1 MVSGL
6 EAPSAGEAY
15 INGYDISLNTM
26 KAQRSM
32 GLCPQFD
39 TLIGQLSV
47 KENLMFFGRVKGV
60 PSAVLSDVVDA
71 FMVALNIKQYESKL
85 TQRLSGGN
93 RRKVSLAVALIGCP
107 PTVYLD
113 EPSTG
118 LDPVASRLM
127 WRLLI
132 RLASRKQNAIVLT
145 THNMLE
151 CEAVCSRI
159 CMMKAGELVCLGDSQ
174 HLRTIHGTGFLL
186 EIVLKDVSGAN
197 CDKAKAFVVE
207 SFDGAVIV
215 DEHALM
221 LNFEIPR
228 EAIPSLSQA
237 FRLLESRKS
246 EIGIANYS
254 LSQSSLEQVFLKQI
268 RPKEDEESSAP
279 KVPPLVPNGNDYFI
293 CFICILLSVFFPG
306 LHHFKMGNFWL
317 GLEYFVTYNHVLVG
331 SIFDLLEMIPLVQR
345 SVQQQNAHL
354 TTCVCICPCCSC
366 LPWCATNEVAGEP
379 KNGCMRAQTRA
390 PFTESTENTSPESFE
405 YVEAKP
411 VNPLYANAVPFSQ
424 GGGSV
429 ESTAGRELL

>member
-1 MVSGL
+1 
-6 EAPSAGEAY
+6 
-15 INGYDISLNTM
+15 M

-47 KENLMFFGRVKGV
+47 KENLTFFGRVKGV
-60 PSAVLSDVVDA
+60 PLVALPEVVDA
-71 FMVALNIKQYESKL
+71 FMVALNIKQYENKL

-174 HLRTIHGTGFLL
+174 HLRNIHGTGFLL
-186 EIVLKDVSGAN
+186 EIVLKDISGER
-197 CDKAKAFVVE
+197 CERAKLFVIE
-207 SFDGAVIV
+207 SFEGAVIV

-237 FRLLESRKS
+237 FRLLESRKI

-268 RPKEDEESSAP
+268 RPKNDEEDVP
-279 KVPPLVPNGNDYFI
+279 KIPSMEPNITDYFV
-293 CFICILLSVFFPG
+293 CFICICFSVFFPG
-306 LHHFKMGNFWL
+306 LHHFKLGNFWL
-317 GLEYFVTYNHVLVG
+317 GLEYFFTYNHILVG
-331 SIFDLLEMIPLVQR
+331 SIFDLLEMFVLVKR
-345 SVQQQNAHL
+345 SVQQQNVHL
-354 TTCVCICPCCSC
+354 TTCLCHCPCCSC
-366 LPWCATNEVAGEP
+366 SPCCAPNEVDGEP
-379 KNGCMRAQTRA
+379 SNGCCRAQTRA
-390 PFTESTENTSPESFE
+390 IDKGEPGMFASAQMEYIDSTYSPPTA
-405 YVEAKP
+405 YAQP
-411 VNPLYANAVPFSQ
+411 VNPMRSNTTVPFSN
-424 GGGSV
+424 GGASSQV
-429 ESTAGRELL
+429 